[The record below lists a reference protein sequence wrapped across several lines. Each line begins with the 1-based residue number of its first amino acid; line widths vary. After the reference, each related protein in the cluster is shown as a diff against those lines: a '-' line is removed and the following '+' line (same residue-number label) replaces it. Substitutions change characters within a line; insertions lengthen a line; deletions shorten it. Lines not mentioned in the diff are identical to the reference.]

1 MNPRLFIS
9 SALVYDHF
17 RQNMHRIFILGPQ
30 GCGKGTQATI
40 LSEYLGI
47 PHLSM
52 GHLLREETQMNGELS
67 DKIRDILN
75 SGSLVPDVI
84 VKQVLL
90 KRLALPDARDG
101 YILDGFPR
109 NIEQFMAFEDCEQP
123 TAVLVIT
130 IPRNVS
136 IERLSRRAEVE
147 NRTDDTPDVIA
158 RRLDIYEADTLPMI
172 EEYRKR
178 GIVRDVDGTG
188 SIEAVAEEIKRSFV
202 L

>member
-1 MNPRLFIS
+1 
-9 SALVYDHF
+9 
-17 RQNMHRIFILGPQ
+17 MHRIFFLGPQ

-52 GHLLREETQMNGELS
+52 GHLLREEVTAGGALA
-67 DKIRDILN
+67 DKISGIVN
-75 SGSLVPDVI
+75 SGTLVPDVI
-84 VKQVLL
+84 VKEVLL
-90 KRLALPDARDG
+90 KRLALPDALNG

-109 NIEQFMAFEDCEQP
+109 NKEQFLAFEDCEQP
-123 TAVLVIT
+123 SAVIVIT
-130 IPRNVS
+130 IPRDIS
-136 IERLSRRAEVE
+136 IQRLTKRAELE
-147 NRTDDTPDVIA
+147 GRTDDTPEVIA
-158 RRLDIYEADTLPMI
+158 KRLDIYEADTMPMI

-188 SIEAVAEEIKRSFV
+188 TIEEVAAAIKSQFI

>member
-1 MNPRLFIS
+1 
-9 SALVYDHF
+9 
-17 RQNMHRIFILGPQ
+17 MHRIFILGPQ

-52 GHLLREETQMNGELS
+52 GHLLREEASAGGELS
-67 DKIRDILN
+67 EKIQSILN
-75 SGSLVPDVI
+75 SGSLVPDVV
-84 VKQVLL
+84 VKEVLL
-90 KRLALPDARDG
+90 KRLGLPDAKDG

-109 NIEQFMAFEDCEQP
+109 NIEQFLAFEDCDQP
-123 TAVLVIT
+123 TAVIVIT
-130 IPRNVS
+130 IPRAVS
-136 IERLSRRAEVE
+136 IERLSKRAELE

-188 SIEAVAEEIKRSFV
+188 TIEAVASEIKRSFV